1 MYLIIVIQQTF
12 KLVGN
17 INLLERIWRIFKY
30 FQFNFGSDFMQ
41 PISLL
46 ATLHDYDF
54 SKFLSYWLARI
65 AEWII
70 NFPFIRKEE
79 NERDFVVWT
88 LHPNCI

>member
-1 MYLIIVIQQTF
+1 MHLIIVIQQTF

-46 ATLHDYDF
+46 ATLHD
-54 SKFLSYWLARI
+54 
-65 AEWII
+65 
-70 NFPFIRKEE
+70 
-79 NERDFVVWT
+79 
-88 LHPNCI
+88 